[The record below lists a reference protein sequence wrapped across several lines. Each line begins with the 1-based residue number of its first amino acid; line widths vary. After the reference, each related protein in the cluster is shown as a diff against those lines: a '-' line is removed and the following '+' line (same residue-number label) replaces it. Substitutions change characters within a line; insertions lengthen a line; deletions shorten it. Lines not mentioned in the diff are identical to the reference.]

1 MNHRHTLRTAS
12 NLSADRSL
20 QIEMPGI
27 PLIFPSLTVSEKVVY
42 LPQWTGPGDGALLL
56 KCQTKLGLYVFNA
69 TEKDILFPMW
79 ISVSHLPPLPSRFS
93 HPSASSGFWS
103 LWPLSLLC
111 CRIISAHST
120 PPL

>member
-1 MNHRHTLRTAS
+1 MNHRYILRTPS
-12 NLSADRSL
+12 NLFADPSL

-27 PLIFPSLTVSEKVVY
+27 PLIFPSLSVAEKVVY

-79 ISVSHLPPLPSRFS
+79 ISVSHLPPLPS
-93 HPSASSGFWS
+93 
-103 LWPLSLLC
+103 PLL
-111 CRIISAHST
+111 
-120 PPL
+120 